1 MIFNCPQC
9 GQAIEANDS
18 IASQKVKCPTCLTDV
33 TAPSP
38 QEHYMAEPQVPPVA
52 DPSVHQDTPPLSAE
66 NTEKQI
72 ELNPRV
78 QSNNSAAF
86 ILGIISIV
94 FGSISIGLGLLPVIG
109 AFLSIPSAIIGV
121 IIGVIG
127 FIFAATKKFQGA
139 AIPVIGIMLS
149 IFGLFST
156 SYINQ
161 TFAKKTSNILQ
172 QGLVSRAKMNIG
184 TFQTAAI
191 NYKISAGDYPT
202 TEQGLEALFTRPT
215 NVRAWEGPYIRESY
229 RDLLIDPWGNLY
241 NYRWVKDETPDI
253 FSSGPDS
260 LKGTE
265 DDIRYK
271 LSD

>member
-18 IASQKVKCPTCLTDV
+18 IASQKVKCPTCLTDF

-66 NTEKQI
+66 NTKKQI
-72 ELNPRV
+72 DDT
-78 QSNNSAAF
+78 SAAF
-86 ILGIISIV
+86 ILGIISIP
-94 FGSISIGLGLLPVIG
+94 FGASSIVLGLLPFIG
-109 AFLSIPSAIIGV
+109 AFLSISTAIIGV
-121 IIGVIG
+121 ILGVIG

-139 AIPVIGIMLS
+139 TIPVIGIMLS

-156 SYINQ
+156 SHIYP

-172 QGLVSRAKMNIG
+172 QGLVSRANRAKMNIE

-191 NYKISAGDYPT
+191 KYKIYSGDYPT

-215 NVRAWEGPYIRESY
+215 NVRAWEGPYIRESD

-253 FSSGPDS
+253 FH
-260 LKGTE
+260 LVQIALRERKM
-265 DDIRYK
+265 I
-271 LSD
+271 